1 MQKSKSECPPP
12 MWLIYL
18 DIQALDG
25 EADCQTFPGLKLNNN
40 SWLLVPQQKVP
51 WTHFKAVQKVRNG
64 RARGGEEI
72 VRRISNEFA
81 MNPAS
86 RQHQLPPLRRF
97 ESSPRGRMYR
107 EGIIE

>member
-40 SWLLVPQQKVP
+40 SWLLIPQQKVP
-51 WTHFKAVQKVRNG
+51 WTHFKAVQKVRKE
-64 RARGGEEI
+64 RARGGGRNREENFQ
-72 VRRISNEFA
+72 RIRNESCF
-81 MNPAS
+81 
-86 RQHQLPPLRRF
+86 PPTPTAAA
-97 ESSPRGRMYR
+97 EAV
-107 EGIIE
+107 